1 MTFPP
6 ENSYERFLRA
16 AHKSVCVIDRN
27 ADRLLTE
34 AHGGT
39 FSQFLILMAIFQCSG
54 LSQQKIA
61 EFLDLTPAAV
71 SRQIDSLVKADLIVR
86 EQDPQSRRSHVVSL
100 TSAGE
105 ARFRTMKSTLIDS
118 FKESTT
124 VPTEEL
130 DAASE
135 VLEKVVAA
143 MHPNTSSIIN

>member
-16 AHKSVCVIDRN
+16 IHKSVCVIDRS
-27 ADRLLTE
+27 ADRLLSDAQE
-34 AHGGT
+34 GT
-39 FSQFLILMAIFQCSG
+39 FSQFLILMAIAQRSG

-71 SRQIDSLVKADLIVR
+71 SRQIDGLVKAELIVR

-100 TSAGE
+100 SPAGE
-105 ARFRTMKSTLIDS
+105 ERFRAMKSRLLHS
-118 FKESTT
+118 FKESAA
-124 VPTEEL
+124 VPADEL

-135 VLEKVVAA
+135 VLEKVVTA
-143 MHPNTSSIIN
+143 MHQNT